1 MFGGGDADGRDHGTP
16 AGRHV
21 PRPRVGRP
29 YPHPKGDHACQ
40 VQAEGLRLWQRPTE
54 IYGVGTWHALML
66 GLRFLRTMLA
76 AEAERGAVFHWEGG
90 EHAVSVEELFVL
102 GPIE

>member
-1 MFGGGDADGRDHGTP
+1 MDVIAEHRLVATFPDGGSGP
-16 AGRHV
+16 V
-21 PRPRVGRP
+21 VLRVGRP
-29 YPHPKGDHACQ
+29 YAHPKGDHACP
-40 VQAEGLRLWQRPTE
+40 VQAEGLRLWQGRNE

-66 GLRFLRTMLA
+66 GLRFLRSMLA
-76 AEAERGAVFHWEGG
+76 AEAGRGAVFHWEDG

>member
-1 MFGGGDADGRDHGTP
+1 MDVITELRLVATFPDGGSAP
-16 AGRHV
+16 V
-21 PRPRVGRP
+21 VLRVGRP